1 MAGSNTSK
9 SMTIANDMR
18 ISTRRGTPASCLG
31 LAARPDQDSKCIRW
45 AFGHG
50 INFFFFYGP
59 GNKPFITELALLI
72 KRRADDVIIATGSGS
87 RTKSGLR
94 AARRKIVSLLGT
106 DQIDVFFAEYI
117 NPGDDLGTIFGG
129 GGVLDE
135 LQQWKASGQ
144 IRYVGASAHDR
155 KLASRLAQDSRV
167 DVLMHR
173 YNMAHRKAE
182 SEVFPVALKSGTP
195 VIAFT
200 ATRWG
205 TLLAPHPEWSSDPP
219 TAADCYLHCLA
230 QAAVQLVL
238 TAPTS
243 IAELRENQAVLKLP
257 PMRRDACN
265 HWNRFGDI
273 VYKQGSG
280 SSHEFESQWP

>member
-1 MAGSNTSK
+1 MAIVNDK
-9 SMTIANDMR
+9 S
-18 ISTRRGTPASCLG
+18 ISTRRGNPANCLG
-31 LAARPDQDSKCIRW
+31 LAARPDQDPKCVRW

-50 INFFFFYGP
+50 INFFFFYGL
-59 GNKPFITELALLI
+59 GSKAFIAELAMLI
-72 KRRADDVIIATGSGS
+72 KRRADDVVIASGSGS
-87 RTKSGLR
+87 RTKNGLR
-94 AARRKIVSLLGT
+94 AALRKIVSLVGT

-117 NPGDDLGTIFGG
+117 NPGDKLAAIFGS

-135 LQQWKASGQ
+135 LQQWKANGQ

-155 KLASRLAQDSRV
+155 KLAGRLARDPRV

-182 SEVFPVALKSGTP
+182 SEVFPVALKSETP

-219 TAADCYLHCLA
+219 TAADCYRYCLA
-230 QAAVQLVL
+230 QAAVRMVL
-238 TAPTS
+238 TAPKST
-243 IAELRENQAVLKLP
+243 AELRENQAVLKLP
-257 PMRRDACN
+257 PMGSDACQG
-265 HWNRFGDI
+265 WNRFGDI
-273 VYKQGSG
+273 IYNQAIGAG
-280 SSHEFESQWP
+280 HDFETQWP

>member
-1 MAGSNTSK
+1 
-9 SMTIANDMR
+9 MTVASDAR

-31 LAARPDQDSKCIRW
+31 LAARPDQDPKCVRW
-45 AFGHG
+45 AFGRG

-59 GNKPFITELALLI
+59 GNKEFIAELAVLI
-72 KRRADDVIIATGSGS
+72 KRRAADLIVASGSGA
-87 RTKSGLR
+87 RTKNGLR
-94 AARRKIVSLLGT
+94 AARRKIVSLVGT
-106 DQIDVFFAEYI
+106 EQIDVFFAEYI
-117 NPGDDLGTIFGG
+117 NPGDKLAAIFGS

-135 LQQWKASGQ
+135 LQQWKANGQ

-155 KLASRLAQDSRV
+155 KLASRLAQDPRV

-182 SEVFPVALKSGTP
+182 SEVFPVALNSGTP

-205 TLLAPHPEWSSDPP
+205 TLLAPHPEWSRDPP
-219 TAADCYLHCLA
+219 TAADCYRYCLA
-230 QAAVQLVL
+230 QAAVRLVL
-238 TAPTS
+238 TAPKS

-257 PMRRDACN
+257 PMGSDACK

-273 VYKQGSG
+273 IYKQAKGAG
-280 SSHEFESQWP
+280 HDFETQWP